1 MSEIDHLF
9 ASFGLADMI
18 PPLARYS
25 MVASLVFIPCLV
37 LSALLFCC
45 SEDFESPKPKP
56 ARVVAADQP

>member
-37 LSALLFCC
+37 LAALLFCC
-45 SEDFESPKPKP
+45 GEDFE
-56 ARVVAADQP
+56 